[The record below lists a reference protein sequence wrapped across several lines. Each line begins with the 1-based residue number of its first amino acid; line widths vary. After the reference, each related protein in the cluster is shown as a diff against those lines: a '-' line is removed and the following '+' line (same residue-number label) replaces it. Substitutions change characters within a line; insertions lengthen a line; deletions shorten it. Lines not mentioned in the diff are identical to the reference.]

1 VKKNKVKTMGES
13 FMNTRCPNL
22 RKFAEIELG
31 MELPEVKKPIT
42 QEIINKYAQASGD
55 MNPQHVDPEFASQT
69 VFKGTI
75 AHGLLTI
82 AYISEMMA
90 NFFNDGWYSGS
101 AMEISFQAPVRH
113 GDTIT
118 ASGRVKTK
126 KTSGDRGIVTCK
138 VACTNQENSSVI
150 TGTAT
155 AIAEL

>member
-1 VKKNKVKTMGES
+1 MGES
-13 FMNTRCPNL
+13 FMNTRRPNL

-31 MELPEVKKPIT
+31 IELPEVKKQVT
-42 QEIINKYAQASGD
+42 QEIIKKYAQASGD

-75 AHGLLTI
+75 AHGLLTV

-101 AMEISFQAPVRH
+101 AMEISFHAPVRP

-118 ASGRVKTK
+118 TSGSVKTK
-126 KTSGDRGIVTCK
+126 KASVDRGIVTCK
-138 VACTNQENSSVI
+138 VVCTNQDNASVI

-155 AIAEL
+155 ALAEL

>member
-1 VKKNKVKTMGES
+1 
-13 FMNTRCPNL
+13 MNTRRPDL
-22 RKFAEIELG
+22 KKFAEIELG
-31 MELPEVKKPIT
+31 MELPEVKKQVT

-55 MNPQHVDPEFASQT
+55 MGPQHIDPEFAGQT

-101 AMEISFQAPVRH
+101 AMEISFHAPVRP

-118 ASGRVKTK
+118 VSGKVNTK
-126 KTSGDRGIVTCK
+126 KASGDRGIVTCK
-138 VACTNQENSSVI
+138 VACTNQENASII

-155 AIAEL
+155 ALAKL

>member
-1 VKKNKVKTMGES
+1 MGES
-13 FMNTRCPNL
+13 FMNTRRPDL
-22 RKFAEIELG
+22 KKFAEIELG
-31 MELPEVKKPIT
+31 MELPEVKKQVT

-55 MNPQHVDPEFASQT
+55 MDPQHIDPEFAGQT

-101 AMEISFQAPVRH
+101 AMEISFHAPVRP

-118 ASGRVKTK
+118 VSGKVNTK
-126 KTSGDRGIVTCK
+126 KASGDRGIVTCK
-138 VACTNQENSSVI
+138 VACTNQENASII

-155 AIAEL
+155 ALAKL

>member
-1 VKKNKVKTMGES
+1 
-13 FMNTRCPNL
+13 MNSRRPNL
-22 RKFAEIELG
+22 IKFAEIELG
-31 MELPEVKKPIT
+31 MELPEVKKQIT

-55 MNPQHVDPEFASQT
+55 MNPQHVDPEFAGQT

-90 NFFNDGWYSGS
+90 NFFKDGWYSGS
-101 AMEISFQAPVRH
+101 VMEISFHAPVRP

-118 ASGRVKTK
+118 ASGRIKTK
-126 KTSGDRGIVTCK
+126 KSSGGRGIVICK
-138 VACTNQENSSVI
+138 VACTNQDNTSVI

-155 AIAEL
+155 ALAEL

>member
-1 VKKNKVKTMGES
+1 
-13 FMNTRCPNL
+13 MNSKRPNL
-22 RKFAEIELG
+22 KKFAEIELG
-31 MELPEVKKPIT
+31 MELPEVIKQVT
-42 QEIINKYAQASGD
+42 QEIINKYALASGD
-55 MNPQHVDPEFASQT
+55 MNPQHVDPEFAGQT

-90 NFFNDGWYSGS
+90 NFFKDGWYSGS
-101 AMEISFQAPVRH
+101 DMEISFHAPVRP

-126 KTSGDRGIVTCK
+126 KASGDRGIITCK
-138 VACTNQENSSVI
+138 VACTNQDNANII

-155 AIAEL
+155 ALAEL